1 MIYSTPEELCQLAA
15 AVLANAKAKRA
26 AAEVDR
32 QWAAG
37 RQEKARIAGNAG
49 ARSREEAD
57 AARGR
62 LAAGKRREPSDTDL

>member
-1 MIYSTPEELCQLAA
+1 MTYSTPEEVCQLAA

-26 AAEVDR
+26 AAEAACQR
-32 QWAAG
+32 AAG
-37 RQEKARIAGNAG
+37 RQKKARIASDAG

-62 LAAGKRREPSDTDL
+62 QEVR